1 MEKLDDKKDFSFPYL
16 CLIER
21 VEKWRDRKLFCLV
34 EMKNKRTKNRVFII
48 YSHVPIKNKTKSN
61 TLYTLKIVYRWALH

>member
-1 MEKLDDKKDFSFPYL
+1 MV
-16 CLIER
+16 ER
-21 VEKWRDRKLFCLV
+21 VEKWRDRKLFCLVERVEKLRDRKFFCLV